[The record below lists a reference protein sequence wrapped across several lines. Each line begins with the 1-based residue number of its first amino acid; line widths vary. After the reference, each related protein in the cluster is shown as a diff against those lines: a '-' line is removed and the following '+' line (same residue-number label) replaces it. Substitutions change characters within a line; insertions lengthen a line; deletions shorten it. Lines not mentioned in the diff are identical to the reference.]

1 MKLSDFY
8 HLPVNPDGACF
19 FNAIS
24 GILHLEKKMKKRKK
38 EIITYKIEKEIWDNE
53 SLKLRKKCVS
63 WLKNNLDYRVKNI
76 GTSIQDEIINELQFN
91 DNDNINEKTVNGYL
105 KYMNKYK
112 SWAGQIEIYAISEL
126 TKKNVRTFI
135 SRNGKLS
142 NVGLGYEIK
151 DKSDGDICLYHNL
164 GDIGNAKGF
173 HHFEILFPKTKA
185 KIVTKSEYNKK
196 VKSVKSL
203 SKKKSTKKLSVK
215 KRRVQKKKK
224 TERRRRK

>member
-24 GILHLEKKMKKRKK
+24 GFLHLEKKMKKRKK
-38 EIITYKIEKEIWDNE
+38 EIITYEIEKEIWDNE
-53 SLKLRKKCVS
+53 SLKLRKKCIS
-63 WLKNNLDYRVKNI
+63 WLKKNLDYRIKNI
-76 GTSIQDEIINELQFN
+76 GTTIHDEIINELQFN
-91 DNDNINEKTVNGYL
+91 DINDIEEKTVKGYL

-112 SWAGQIEIYAISEL
+112 SYAGQIEIYAISEL

-151 DKSDGDICLYHNL
+151 NKNDDDIYLYHNL

-173 HHFEILFPKTKA
+173 HHFEILFPKIKA
-185 KIVTKSEYNKK
+185 KIVKKSEYNKK
-196 VKSVKSL
+196 VKTVKSL